1 MIFAIIITIMPSNII
16 AKGVE
21 NKEGLRREEPKII
34 EPQINPE
41 YEYYLEHPEEFKY
54 GYIPPKYVLPF
65 EKAPKPRRQR
75 RSPANLPNK
84 FTTDLNYVTSVKDQQ
99 RTGTCWAHSAI
110 STIETLI
117 LSRGLAEK
125 DGLDLSEGH
134 MALNA
139 LKGYDLN
146 SGGNNHVAFHYLSS
160 LAGPVSEKN
169 YPDYKISGNGIVKM
183 PEKTA
188 LETNEK
194 SHEYYIPDTLLMENT
209 VDNIKKCVYNYK
221 SVADGYYSSEEKG
234 KGEDDPSK
242 YHFVKIGKVIE
253 KYKDGSEREVEKP
266 ITDHQVTIVGWDDD
280 MIIKNKLG
288 QEATGAFLVKNSW
301 GEDRGD
307 KGYYW
312 ISYASFTE
320 GERDPLIVFK
330 DVERRIENLKN
341 LYTYSN
347 REDEYWTIP
356 YNNGEKVAGIN
367 IFDRNIDNNQE
378 EISKVTFYNVD
389 NYAVNYD
396 LYVTQDEKAI
406 DIRPGNENPFDNSK
420 DRFIDFDKNSSGWE
434 KIGSGYFDGAGF
446 FTINLQKPYKLNK
459 DKFALRIELKNAK
472 NLAIEGTNVAADKT
486 FTFAR
491 TNSNI
496 NIYEERSDGNLYLN
510 AITRSVSEP
519 SMSIEVPEG
528 VWEAKEGYDL
538 DKLDPL
544 TLTVKNAGNVV
555 LNNLIF
561 SLDQAD
567 REKFTILS
575 PDKLPDKLE
584 KKGEI
589 QVQIKPTKV
598 LEIEDQD
605 KAFTGKLIVKAQ
617 EIEAPATKDFK
628 FTVKVDAE
636 ARQKALDEAK
646 TKTKNELKNL
656 TYLSEDDAKGF
667 NDDIDA
673 IKKPSD
679 TENIISVAKAKNLA
693 NAKAKIAGEIENLEE
708 LDPEEK
714 NGFKNRL
721 KDAADIA
728 EVENIK
734 QEAKNKNDEKEKARL
749 AREKEELKA
758 EKNKLEE
765 AIKKAKNLIKDDTIS
780 DTAKDLKIEI
790 DSASKILKDSTKI
803 SEVKEAI
810 ESLES
815 KTKAQED
822 FVKAKE
828 TLKVEIEKLDDLSKE
843 EKGGFLTKINE
854 AKNQADL
861 EKIKKSAEDKNKN
874 NKEAR
879 LELEKAKSEALEKIK
894 AMNYLGDKKDDFIAK
909 VEAAKDKD
917 SLAQV
922 MEESEKLNKDNE
934 AIALEK
940 EREIEAVEAVNSL
953 VAAGENASAEDIKAA
968 QKLIDKLKDGSKKS
982 ELQERIKAVVKLTEL
997 KAAKEK
1003 AIEAI
1008 NALSKIDGEKQG
1020 FIDRVNEA
1028 SKVEDVNK
1036 VLEEAKKLS
1045 QERMTE
1051 EEKLNEAKK
1060 AAITSIDS
1068 TNMPDL
1074 TNEEREGFENK
1085 IKSAETID
1093 DVNNLVREA
1102 KDKNAE
1108 NKNAKE
1114 KLAEKK
1120 TQAKA
1125 TINSLPNIEKEK
1137 AGFISE
1143 IENAKNLAS
1152 IESVVQRAQETSRE
1166 NTEKIKGLAKAK
1178 EEAIASINARNM
1190 PDLTDK
1196 DREGFEAEISKAET
1210 IDAVNNL
1217 VREAQ
1222 AKNTENKNA
1231 KEELAKAKADA
1242 IKEIDAMENLDETEK
1257 AGFKNQVNDADSINK
1272 VNLAKQAAQDQAT
1285 KNKEAKEETERE
1297 NEAETAL
1304 TNLEAKD
1311 KLTVEEIN
1319 STQALIDK
1327 LEAGD
1332 KKTDLQNR
1340 LNTLKEKEE
1349 LLAAKADA
1357 TNTINGLSNIDD
1369 LKAAYIERIN
1379 SAVDKKTVNEIVQEA
1394 ESKAK
1399 EVTNFVHEKT
1409 DAKAKINSLEKLK
1422 QEEKEELLSE
1432 LEKITD
1438 SGQIAGVRALKLK
1451 AIKISAKNE
1460 LKDPALDHL
1469 STEEKNKAIEK
1480 IEGADK
1486 EETIN
1491 SIVQAAKNQNAIN
1504 EAAEKSLK
1512 DAREKG
1518 KELLAEEKMK
1528 DLTQQE
1534 REDFIDKIEKAESP
1548 AEINSIVSEAN
1559 RINKSRD
1566 QDNYLSIIRDRA
1578 ARELKGLAYLH
1589 YSEIQRFNREI
1600 SEAMSQEEIDR
1611 IIDEAKRL
1619 DRINQR
1625 SEEQE
1630 SWKSSNNSTWNYFP
1644 RHEKREETAITLPKV
1659 VQMPA
1664 PKEKTETK
1672 KYVYKYV
1679 IGKKKFTENQEGLKS
1694 EKELD
1699 VAPFIEN
1706 GRTMLPLRAIA
1717 ESIGIKVDWDNST
1730 RTAIFTNGDLVA
1742 KIQIDGKKVLLSDGR
1757 IIELDAKPR
1766 IVKDRI
1772 VLPITNLSQ
1781 IFGLTNGNTA
1791 DGVDQDIE
1799 WDNESQSVIINVKK

>member
-16 AKGVE
+16 AKEVE
-21 NKEGLRREEPKII
+21 NKAELRSEESKVL

-54 GYIPPKYVLPF
+54 GYIPPKYIIPIEEQDFLAFPSRTAF
-65 EKAPKPRRQR
+65 GQIPAEKSYQTEEKYI
-75 RSPANLPNK
+75 
-84 FTTDLNYVTSVKDQQ
+84 TDVKSQQ
-99 RTGTCWAHSAI
+99 QTGTCWAHAAI
-110 STIETLI
+110 STIETLAI
-117 LSRGLAEK
+117 KNHLSTK
-125 DGLDLSEGH
+125 DNIDLSEGH
-134 MALNA
+134 MALNSVED
-139 LKGYDLN
+139 YDLGT
-146 SGGNNHVAFHYLSS
+146 GGNTLAALQYLLR
-160 LAGPVSEKN
+160 LAGPVSESK
-169 YPDYKISGNGIVKM
+169 YPGYTIVGDGLQDNNIKKM
-183 PEKTA
+183 EDINKK
-188 LETNEK
+188 L
-194 SHEYYIPDTLLMENT
+194 HEYYISNIIVLENNE
-209 VDNIKKCVYNYK
+209 DNIKRCVK
-221 SVADGYYSSEEKG
+221 EIGSVSAGYWSDPQKNGADP
-234 KGEDDPSK
+234 DDPNK
-242 YHFVKIGKVIE
+242 YHFVKRKTVKDDNNLEIE
-253 KYKDGSEREVEKP
+253 
-266 ITDHQVTIVGWDDD
+266 TDDYLTNHQVTIVGWDDN
-280 MIIKNKLG
+280 IEIKNKLG
-288 QEATGAFLVKNSW
+288 EKVKGAFRVKNSW
-301 GEDRGD
+301 GTGNGD

-320 GERDPLIVFK
+320 GKRFPLIVFK
-330 DVERRIENLKN
+330 DIEKRLENVKNIYSYTDYKNSLNSIAYNDIGNL
-341 LYTYSN
+341 
-347 REDEYWTIP
+347 
-356 YNNGEKVAGIN
+356 GGIN
-367 IFDRNIDNNQE
+367 IFNREDSGGE
-378 EISKVTFYNVD
+378 EIFKVVFYNP
-389 NYAVNYD
+389 NVNPVGYE
-396 LYVTQDEKAI
+396 LFITQDEEVIKI
-406 DIRPGNENPFDNSK
+406 NPKESYPFDK
-420 DRFIDFDKNSSGWE
+420 KFRFIEIDSESDKWE
-434 KIGSGYFDGAGF
+434 KLETKTGEFPERGYY
-446 FTINLQKPYKLNK
+446 TINLENPYKLNK
-459 DKFALRIELKNAK
+459 GKFALRIELTDAK
-472 NLAIEGTNVAADKT
+472 YLGSTNNPANEGAS
-486 FTFAR
+486 FTR
-491 TNSNI
+491 SGSSGSKV
-496 NIYEERSDGNLYLN
+496 YYRERNGKDSYLYLN

-528 VWEAKEGYDL
+528 DWVAKEGYEL

-544 TLTVKNAGNVV
+544 TLTVQNTGNVT
-555 LNNLIF
+555 LNDMGFDLTGENN
-561 SLDQAD
+561 D
-567 REKFTILS
+567 KFTIVNKDDLYLSSLPVGKSLEVKIKPVAGLS
-575 PDKLPDKLE
+575 PDDLDKIFSSTLSVE
-584 KKGEI
+584 CKEI
-589 QVQIKPTKV
+589 I
-598 LEIEDQD
+598 D
-605 KAFTGKLIVKAQ
+605 
-617 EIEAPATKDFK
+617 PATKDFK
-628 FTVKVDAE
+628 FTVKVDTE
-636 ARQKALDEAK
+636 AREKALDEAK
-646 TKTKNELKNL
+646 TKAKNELKNL

-667 NDDIDA
+667 NDEIDA

-679 TENIISVAKAKNLA
+679 TENIISSAKAKNLA
-693 NAKAKIAGEIENLEE
+693 NARAKIAGEIENLKE

-714 NGFKNRL
+714 DDFKNRL
-721 KDAADIA
+721 KVAADIA

-734 QEAKNKNDEKEKARL
+734 QEAENKNVEKEKARL
-749 AREKEELKA
+749 ARETKELEA

-790 DSASKILKDSTKI
+790 DSASNILNDSTKI

-810 ESLES
+810 ESLKS

-828 TLKVEIEKLDDLSKE
+828 TLKAEINKLGDLSKE
-843 EKGGFLTKINE
+843 EKDGFLTKING

-861 EKIKKSAEDKNKN
+861 ETIKKSAEDTSKN

-879 LELEKAKSEALEKIK
+879 LALEKAKSDALEKIK
-894 AMNYLGDKKDDFIAK
+894 AMEYLGEKKEDFIAK
-909 VEAAKDKD
+909 VVAAKDKD

-922 MEESEKLNKDNE
+922 LAEAEKLNKDNE

-940 EREIEAVEAVNSL
+940 AREEKAEEAVNSI
-953 VAAGENASAEDIKAA
+953 VEAGENASAEDIKAA
-968 QKLIDKLKDGSKKS
+968 QELIDKLKDGSKKS
-982 ELQERIKAVVKLTEL
+982 ELQERLNAVVKLTEL
-997 KAAKEK
+997 KAAKGK

-1008 NALSKIDGEKQG
+1008 KDLPKIEGEKQG
-1020 FIDRVNEA
+1020 FINKVNEA

-1036 VLEEAKKLS
+1036 ILEKAKKLS

-1051 EEKLNEAKK
+1051 EEKLNKAKNE
-1060 AAITSIDS
+1060 AITSIDS

-1074 TNEEREGFENK
+1074 TNEERKDFENK

-1093 DVNNLVREA
+1093 AVNNLVTEA
-1102 KDKNAE
+1102 K
-1108 NKNAKE
+1108 NKNDENHRAKVE
-1114 KLAEKK
+1114 LAEKK

-1143 IENAKNLAS
+1143 IENAKDHAS
-1152 IESVVQRAQETSRE
+1152 VESVVQRAQEKSRE
-1166 NTEKIKGLAKAK
+1166 NTKKIEDLAKAK
-1178 EEAIASINARNM
+1178 EEAIASINATNM
-1190 PDLTDK
+1190 PDLTNE
-1196 DREGFEAEISKAET
+1196 DREDFEAEISKAET
-1210 IDAVNNL
+1210 IDDVNNL

-1231 KEELAKAKADA
+1231 KEELAKAKTEA

-1257 AGFKNQVNDADSINK
+1257 AEFKNQVNDADSINK

-1285 KNKEAKEETERE
+1285 RNKESKEETER
-1297 NEAETAL
+1297 
-1304 TNLEAKD
+1304 
-1311 KLTVEEIN
+1311 
-1319 STQALIDK
+1319 
-1327 LEAGD
+1327 
-1332 KKTDLQNR
+1332 
-1340 LNTLKEKEE
+1340 EKEE

-1357 TNTINGLSNIDD
+1357 SKKINSLSNIDD

-1379 SAVDKKTVNEIVQEA
+1379 GAVDKEAVNEIVQEA
-1394 ESKAK
+1394 EAKAK
-1399 EVTNFVHEKT
+1399 EVTNFKQAKT
-1409 DAKAKINSLEKLK
+1409 DAEGKINSLGKLS
-1422 QEEKEELLSE
+1422 QEEKAELLSE

-1438 SGQIAGVRALKLK
+1438 SGQITSVKALKLK
-1451 AIKISAKNE
+1451 AIKINAKNI

-1518 KELLAEEKMK
+1518 KELLSEEKMK
-1528 DLTQQE
+1528 DLTPQE

-1548 AEINSIVSEAN
+1548 AEINSILSEAS

-1578 ARELKGLAYLH
+1578 ARELKGLTYLD
-1589 YSEIQRFNREI
+1589 YAEIQRLNGEI

-1619 DRINQR
+1619 DRLNQR
-1625 SEEQE
+1625 SEEKE
-1630 SWKSSNNSTWNYFP
+1630 SWKSSNHSTWNYFP
-1644 RHEKREETAITLPKV
+1644 RLEKQEETFISLPKV

-1679 IGKKKFTENQEGLKS
+1679 IGKKKFTENQEGVDS

-1742 KIQIDGKKVLLSDGR
+1742 RIQIDGKKVVLSDGR

-1772 VLPITNLSQ
+1772 VLPITNVSQ

-1791 DGVDQDIE
+1791 DGEDQDIE
-1799 WDNESQSVIINVKK
+1799 WDNETQSVIINVKK

>member
-1 MIFAIIITIMPSNII
+1 MIFAIILTIMPSNII
-16 AKGVE
+16 AKEVE

-65 EKAPKPRRQR
+65 EKAPKARRQR
-75 RSPANLPNK
+75 RLDDDLPSK
-84 FTTDLNYVTSVKDQQ
+84 FTTDLSYVTSVKNQR

-117 LSRGLAEK
+117 LSRGLAEY
-125 DGLDLSEGH
+125 DSLDLSEGH

-146 SGGNNHVAFHYLSS
+146 SGGNNHVAFQYLSS

-209 VDNIKKCVYNYK
+209 VNNIKKCVYNYK

-242 YHFVKIGKVIE
+242 FHYVKIGKVIE
-253 KYKDGSEREVEKP
+253 KYKDGSKREVEKP
-266 ITDHQVTIVGWDDD
+266 ITDHQVTIVGWDDN
-280 MIIKNKLG
+280 MTIKNKLG

-301 GEDRGD
+301 GEDHGD

-347 REDEYWTIP
+347 REDEFFSSY
-356 YNNGEKVAGIN
+356 YDDMGKLAGIN
-367 IFDRNIDNNQE
+367 IFDRGKDSNLE

-389 NYAVNYD
+389 DYAVNYD

-406 DIRPGNENPFDNSK
+406 DIRPGNENPFSNCK
-420 DRFIDFDKNSSGWE
+420 DRFINVDKNSDRWE
-434 KIGSGYFDGAGF
+434 NIGSGSFDGAGF
-446 FTINLQKPYKLNK
+446 FTINLQKPYKLDK

-472 NLAIEGTNVAADKT
+472 NLSMEGTNVAAGKT
-486 FTFAR
+486 FTFTR
-491 TNSNI
+491 NNSNR
-496 NIYEERSDGNLYLN
+496 NIYKERSDGNLYLN

-528 VWEAKEGYDL
+528 DWEAKEGYDL
-538 DKLDPL
+538 DTLHPL
-544 TLTVKNAGNVV
+544 TLTVKNDGNVA

-561 SLDQAD
+561 SIDQAD

-584 KKGEI
+584 KEGEI

-617 EIEAPATKDFK
+617 EIKDSATKDFK
-628 FTVKVDAE
+628 FTVKVDTE
-636 ARQKALDEAK
+636 AREKALDEAK
-646 TKTKNELKNL
+646 TKAKNELKNL

-667 NDDIDA
+667 NDEIDA

-679 TENIISVAKAKNLA
+679 TENIISSAKAKNLA
-693 NAKAKIAGEIENLEE
+693 NARAKIAGEIENLKE

-714 NGFKNRL
+714 DNFKNRL
-721 KDAADIA
+721 KAAADIA

-734 QEAKNKNDEKEKARL
+734 QEAKDRNVEKEKARL
-749 AREKEELKA
+749 ERETKELEA
-758 EKNKLEE
+758 EKNKLKE
-765 AIKKAKNLIKDDTIS
+765 AIEKAENLIKDDAIS

-790 DSASKILKDSTKI
+790 DSASNIRKDSTKI
-803 SEVKEAI
+803 SEVKKAI

-828 TLKVEIEKLDDLSKE
+828 TLKAEINKLGDLSEE
-843 EKGGFLTKINE
+843 EKDGFLTKING

-861 EKIKKSAEDKNKN
+861 ETIKKSAEDTSKN

-879 LELEKAKSEALEKIK
+879 LALEKAKGEALEEIE
-894 AMNYLGDKKDDFIAK
+894 AMNYLGDKKEDFIAK
-909 VEAAKDKD
+909 VETAKDKD

-922 MEESEKLNKDNE
+922 LAEAEKLNKDNE

-940 EREIEAVEAVNSL
+940 AKEKEAEGAVNNL
-953 VAAGENASAEDIKAA
+953 VVAGEDASAEDIKAA
-968 QKLIDKLKDGSKKS
+968 QELIDQLKDESKKS
-982 ELQERIKAVVKLTEL
+982 ELQDKLNAVVKLTEL
-997 KAAKEK
+997 KAAKEE

-1008 NALSKIDGEKQG
+1008 NALPKIDREKQG
-1020 FIDRVNEA
+1020 FINRVNEA

-1036 VLEEAKKLS
+1036 ALEDANNLS
-1045 QERMTE
+1045 QARMTE

-1060 AAITSIDS
+1060 EAITSINA

-1074 TNEEREGFENK
+1074 NNEDREDFENK

-1093 DVNNLVREA
+1093 AVNNLVTEA
-1102 KDKNAE
+1102 KGKNDE
-1108 NKNAKE
+1108 NHRVKA

-1120 TQAKA
+1120 TQALT

-1143 IENAKNLAS
+1143 IENAKDLAS
-1152 IESVVQRAQETSRE
+1152 VESVVKRAQEKSRE
-1166 NTEKIKGLAKAK
+1166 NTEKIKALEDAKTEAK
-1178 EEAIASINARNM
+1178 GKISSENM
-1190 PDLTDK
+1190 PDLRDK
-1196 DREGFEAEISKAET
+1196 EREDFEAEISKAET
-1210 IDAVNNL
+1210 IDAVNAI
-1217 VREAQ
+1217 VTEAQ
-1222 AKNTENKNA
+1222 NKNDENKNA
-1231 KEELAKAKADA
+1231 KEELAKAKTEA

-1257 AGFKNQVNDADSINK
+1257 AEFKNQVNDADSINK
-1272 VNLAKQAAQDQAT
+1272 VNLAKQAAQDQAA
-1285 KNKEAKEETERE
+1285 KNKGDKEEAERE
-1297 NEAETAL
+1297 REAEAAL
-1304 TNLEAKD
+1304 ANLEAKE

-1319 STQALIDK
+1319 SAQALIDNLK
-1327 LEAGD
+1327 AGD

-1357 TNTINGLSNIDD
+1357 TKKINSLSNIDG

-1379 SAVDKKTVNEIVQEA
+1379 IAVDKEAVNEIVQEA
-1394 ESKAK
+1394 EAKAE
-1399 EVTNFVHEKT
+1399 EVTNFKQAKT
-1409 DAKAKINSLEKLK
+1409 DAEGKINSLEKLS

-1438 SGQIAGVRALKLK
+1438 SGQITSVKALKLK
-1451 AIKISAKNE
+1451 AIKINAKNI

-1518 KELLAEEKMK
+1518 KELLSEEKMK
-1528 DLTQQE
+1528 DLTPQE

-1548 AEINSIVSEAN
+1548 AEINSILSEAS

-1578 ARELKGLAYLH
+1578 ARELKGLAYLD
-1589 YSEIQRFNREI
+1589 YSEIQRLNREI

-1619 DRINQR
+1619 DRLNQR
-1625 SEEQE
+1625 SEEKE
-1630 SWKSSNNSTWNYFP
+1630 SWKSSNHSTWNYFP
-1644 RHEKREETAITLPKV
+1644 RLEKQESVITLPKPI
-1659 VQMPA
+1659 QMPA
-1664 PKEKTETK
+1664 PKEKAETK

-1679 IGKKKFTENQEGLKS
+1679 IGKKKFTENQEGVDS

-1742 KIQIDGKKVLLSDGR
+1742 KIQIDGKKVLISDGR

-1772 VLPITNLSQ
+1772 VLPITNVSQ

-1791 DGVDQDIE
+1791 DGEDQDIE